1 MKRKNNNHLTAM
13 RAYRLSPTLAH
24 SLYTTANKLDL
35 TESAFVRMALDR
47 IRQNWD
53 YTARIPLP
61 IFGLKVNELMVD
73 RYTIEDFWL
82 ILDLLSKEVQTIP
95 ITTKMLTG
103 TITGTKSSHKASG
116 NKKGLDENT

>member
-1 MKRKNNNHLTAM
+1 MKRKNNKHLTAM

-24 SLYTTANKLDL
+24 SLHATARSLNLS
-35 TESAFVRMALDR
+35 ESEFIRMALMEAIDR

-61 IFGLKVNELMVD
+61 IFGVKVNELMVE
-73 RYTIEDFWL
+73 RPLETF
-82 ILDLLSKEVQTIP
+82 DLLSKEVQTIP

-103 TITGTKSSHKASG
+103 TKFPKKVSG
-116 NKKGLDENT
+116 NIKGLDENI